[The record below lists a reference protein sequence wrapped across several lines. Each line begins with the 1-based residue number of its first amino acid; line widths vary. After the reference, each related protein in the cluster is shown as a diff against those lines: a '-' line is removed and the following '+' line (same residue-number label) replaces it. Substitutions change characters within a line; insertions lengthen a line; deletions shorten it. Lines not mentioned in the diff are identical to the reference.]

1 MRWQKLFTA
10 SFEESLNL
18 QDDKISG
25 EFSQKAY
32 TEGEALEKKRGKIKS
47 TILVLVFSLLFVFRR
62 RHETG

>member
-18 QDDKISG
+18 QDDAISG

-32 TEGEALEKKRGKIKS
+32 IEGEALEKKEVRLK
-47 TILVLVFSLLFVFRR
+47 LQF
-62 RHETG
+62 